1 MICFRQIS
9 SNKIVESS
17 IWFHPNL
24 LPQDRQLSMIW
35 LCPSLGSP
43 GSSKSLWS
51 LPCDPHCSIIMRSIT
66 LGNLLPPNF
75 VCNSVRDPRF
85 TIFFSSRMFR
95 HGLSSSSIYI
105 QLNKVKR
112 DIGQSQPYGSQAT
125 YRSNPN
131 IRLKSSICT
140 VSNCEYITM

>member
-1 MICFRQIS
+1 MVIVIIAYSLVYPWHYMLGIPTSNALHGNLGVIKPLLSKQISSFMICFRQIS

-51 LPCDPHCSIIMRSIT
+51 LPCDPHCSIIMRSIA

-105 QLNKVKR
+105 
-112 DIGQSQPYGSQAT
+112 
-125 YRSNPN
+125 
-131 IRLKSSICT
+131 
-140 VSNCEYITM
+140 